1 MSQSGVLAS
10 FEHHDSTV
18 NALKKLRSAGFK
30 DVTTYTPYPDHDI
43 EHALGYK
50 ESPVRVFALVGGL
63 SGAAAGLA
71 FTSFTSLDWPLLV
84 GGKPMLSIPAFVPII
99 FETAVLFGA
108 LSTVIGLFI
117 NAKLPSLR
125 PMVVY
130 DPDFSN
136 GRFGVFVRAE
146 GDRLTEAHGILQA
159 EAPAELRGD
168 ADA

>member
-10 FEHHDSTV
+10 FEFHDSTI
-18 NALKKLRSAGFK
+18 NALKNLRTAGFK
-30 DVTTYTPYPDHDI
+30 DITAYTPYPDHSI

-63 SGAAAGLA
+63 TGAAIGFG

-84 GGKPMLSIPAFVPII
+84 GGKPMLSIPAYVPIA
-99 FETAVLFGA
+99 FELTVLFGA
-108 LSTVIGLFI
+108 LATVIGLFI

-130 DPDFSN
+130 DPEFTN
-136 GRFGVFVRAE
+136 GRYGVFVRAE
-146 GDRLTEAHGILQA
+146 GDRLAEARGILQA
-159 EAPAELRGD
+159 EDPAELRGGSD
-168 ADA
+168 A

>member
-10 FEHHDSTV
+10 FAHHDSTV
-18 NALKKLRSAGFK
+18 NALKNLRTAGFK

-50 ESPVRVFALVGGL
+50 ESPVRVFALVGAMA
-63 SGAAAGLA
+63 GAAGGLA
-71 FTSFTSLDWPLLV
+71 FTSFTSLDWPMVV

-99 FETAVLFGA
+99 FEMAVLFGA

-130 DPDFSN
+130 DPEFSN
-136 GRFGVFVRAE
+136 GLYGVFVRAE
-146 GDRLTEAHGILQA
+146 GERLSEARRIL
-159 EAPAELRGD
+159 EEEEPAELRGE
-168 ADA
+168 A